1 MEYLKFFYSSPPWIE
16 INLKSNGHKS
26 YKYITKDNKIIEYPT
41 FYDNDEISGNIILKL
56 NNTKSL
62 IYEYVSINICGILTI
77 DSQNSKI
84 KTEIYKE
91 CQELT
96 GKKSP
101 NIITNEITNF
111 SFNFTPKI
119 KPYETYIGSLL
130 QIRYYINAIIKT
142 NNTNSPPLI
151 EKQIEIVC
159 LKLPK
164 KEICDKIYLKEKNK
178 EKKEIN
184 IGVENV
190 IHVRINLLKTKFFL
204 DDVIIGKIK
213 IIKSEIELN
222 SIFLTIK
229 REEKYYQLDDIKVKN
244 EDLSNY
250 EIAEGFIE
258 QGDELCFKYF
268 LKNIKNLT
276 PSYDYKNDN
285 NNKISVKYYL
295 CFCFNDDQGYQFFK
309 HIEID
314 IYRMNVSDIDKEE
327 AKFISI
333 RNLMKDDD
341 K

>member
-1 MEYLKFFYSSPPWIE
+1 MEYLKFFYSSPPSIE

-204 DDVIIGKIK
+204 DDVIIGKVK

-314 IYRMNVSDIDKEE
+314 IYRMNISDIDKEE

>member
-1 MEYLKFFYSSPPWIE
+1 MEYLKFFYSSPPSIE

-222 SIFLTIK
+222 NIFLTIK

-314 IYRMNVSDIDKEE
+314 IYRMNISDIDKEE

>member
-1 MEYLKFFYSSPPWIE
+1 MEYLKFFYSSPPSIE

-164 KEICDKIYLKEKNK
+164 KEICDKIYLKAKNK

-222 SIFLTIK
+222 NIFLTIK

-327 AKFISI
+327 TKFISI
-333 RNLMKDDD
+333 RNLMKDED

>member
-1 MEYLKFFYSSPPWIE
+1 MEYLKFFYSSPPSIE

-119 KPYETYIGSLL
+119 KPYETYKGSLL

>member
-1 MEYLKFFYSSPPWIE
+1 M
-16 INLKSNGHKS
+16 
-26 YKYITKDNKIIEYPT
+26 
-41 FYDNDEISGNIILKL
+41 
-56 NNTKSL
+56 
-62 IYEYVSINICGILTI
+62 
-77 DSQNSKI
+77 
-84 KTEIYKE
+84 
-91 CQELT
+91 
-96 GKKSP
+96 
-101 NIITNEITNF
+101 
-111 SFNFTPKI
+111 
-119 KPYETYIGSLL
+119 L

-222 SIFLTIK
+222 NIFLTIK

-314 IYRMNVSDIDKEE
+314 IYRMNISDIDKEE

>member
-1 MEYLKFFYSSPPWIE
+1 MEYLKFFYSSPPSIE

-119 KPYETYIGSLL
+119 KPYETYIGNLL
-130 QIRYYINAIIKT
+130 QIRYYINTIIKT

-276 PSYDYKNDN
+276 PSYDYKNDK

-333 RNLMKDDD
+333 RNLMKDED

>member
-1 MEYLKFFYSSPPWIE
+1 MEYLKFFYSSPPSIE

-314 IYRMNVSDIDKEE
+314 IYRMNVSNINKEE

>member
-1 MEYLKFFYSSPPWIE
+1 MEYLKFFYSSPPSIE

-295 CFCFNDDQGYQFFK
+295 CFCFNDEQGYQFFK

>member
-1 MEYLKFFYSSPPWIE
+1 MEYLKFFYSSPPSIE

-314 IYRMNVSDIDKEE
+314 IYRMNISDIDKEE

>member
-1 MEYLKFFYSSPPWIE
+1 MEYLKFFYSSPPSIE

-119 KPYETYIGSLL
+119 KPYETYKGSLL

-295 CFCFNDDQGYQFFK
+295 CFCFNDEQGYQFFK